1 MTREEAKKILGENA
15 TEEQVSNLLNS
26 YHNSMKTKEAELKQA
41 QETLA
46 KYSDYDALKNQLD
59 EINKAKMTEQ
69 EKLEADKKTAEE
81 NLKQSRII
89 LNKAKAKEVL
99 SGYDIDDELINSL
112 VNDDETLTLKN
123 ANLLKTKMDT
133 FKDSVTKEVQSQ
145 ITSLD
150 VKPTPT
156 NIPQKDDAMTLDKFS
171 NLSAEEQNKFMEE
184 HPEEFENL

>member
-1 MTREEAKKILGENA
+1 
-15 TEEQVSNLLNS
+15 
-26 YHNSMKTKEAELKQA
+26 
-41 QETLA
+41 
-46 KYSDYDALKNQLD
+46 
-59 EINKAKMTEQ
+59 MTEQ

-156 NIPQKDDAMTLDKFS
+156 NIPQKDDAMTLDKFN
-171 NLSAEEQNKFMEE
+171 NLSAEEQNKFIEE

>member
-69 EKLEADKKTAEE
+69 EKLEADKKNAEE

-133 FKDSVTKEVQSQ
+133 FKDSVTKEVQAQ

-150 VKPTPT
+150 VKPNPT
-156 NIPQKDDAMTLDKFS
+156 NIPQKDDIMTLDKFS
-171 NLSAEEQNKFMEE
+171 NLSAEEQNKFIEE
-184 HPEEFENL
+184 HQEEFENL

>member
-41 QETLA
+41 QEMLA

-156 NIPQKDDAMTLDKFS
+156 NIPQKDDAMTLDKFI
-171 NLSAEEQNKFMEE
+171 QQVIIII
-184 HPEEFENL
+184 

>member
-156 NIPQKDDAMTLDKFS
+156 NIPQNDDAMTLDKFS
-171 NLSAEEQNKFMEE
+171 NLSAEEQNKFIEE

>member
-41 QETLA
+41 QEMLA

-171 NLSAEEQNKFMEE
+171 NLSAEEQNKFIEE

>member
-41 QETLA
+41 QEMLA

-156 NIPQKDDAMTLDKFS
+156 NIPQKDDAMTLDKFN
-171 NLSAEEQNKFMEE
+171 NLSADEQNKFIEE

>member
-41 QETLA
+41 QEMLA

-156 NIPQKDDAMTLDKFS
+156 NIPQKDDAMTLDKFN
-171 NLSAEEQNKFMEE
+171 NLSAEEQNKFIEE

>member
-46 KYSDYDALKNQLD
+46 KYSDYDALKTQLD

-171 NLSAEEQNKFMEE
+171 NLSAEEQNKFIEE

>member
-171 NLSAEEQNKFMEE
+171 NLSAEEQNKFIEE